1 MLDKTVVSVAPTA
14 HVYPIPEDKIPQDQ
28 KSLEASKDTFSAF
41 NYYVVELGLNV
52 LLDKGVKITKLL
64 FEVDL
69 KCDQDRID
77 VTAYDIMPDDRI
89 KNIKIVDGKISVGI
103 TKLLKFL
110 PAPLG
115 QVMPDVLDINI
126 SREFK
131 WGFDKYEIDAAGEK
145 DYRIYWKIYDTNVA
159 QGFSPRMII
168 KAKKGVSEITGT
180 VSCTYKLEK
189 WFGLSWVEI
198 KSEDKEIKIW
208 PL

>member
-1 MLDKTVVSVAPTA
+1 
-14 HVYPIPEDKIPQDQ
+14 
-28 KSLEASKDTFSAF
+28 
-41 NYYVVELGLNV
+41 
-52 LLDKGVKITKLL
+52 
-64 FEVDL
+64 
-69 KCDQDRID
+69 
-77 VTAYDIMPDDRI
+77 MPDDRI